1 MAEEAEKL
9 TVLHN
14 TAESR
19 FETRVAG
26 ELAVAEYVLAP
37 GQIIFTHTEV
47 PEALQGHGIANQLAR
62 VALDYAR
69 DAGLQVVP
77 RCPFI
82 RAYIQRHPEY
92 QPLVA
97 PHQEH

>member
-1 MAEEAEKL
+1 MAADAENL
-9 TVLHN
+9 TVVN
-14 TAESR
+14 NADEGR
-19 FETRVAG
+19 FETVVAG
-26 ELAVAEYVLAP
+26 QLAVAEYVLAP
-37 GQIIFTHTEV
+37 GQIVFTHTEV
-47 PEALQGHGIANQLAR
+47 PESLRGRGVANQLAR
-62 VALDYAR
+62 AALDHAR

-97 PHQEH
+97 PHQGR

>member
-1 MAEEAEKL
+1 MTAEAEDL
-9 TVLHN
+9 TVVNN
-14 TAESR
+14 TDAGR
-19 FETRVAG
+19 FETVVAG

-37 GQIIFTHTEV
+37 GQIVFTHTEV
-47 PEALQGHGIANQLAR
+47 PEALRGRGVANRLAR
-62 VALDYAR
+62 AALDHAR
-69 DAGLQVVP
+69 AASLLVVP

-97 PHQEH
+97 PRQGG